1 MPVPTGA
8 RLRLNKRHS
17 LRCMG
22 LIFTRAVGRR
32 ERVRTGSPSGA
43 PVENNWSNILL
54 AIWPGCRLCA
64 PARSSRAVAVGQ
76 LPDAIVTLTNIL
88 DEPSGDTVGVFSP
101 GSVFEQ
107 KRAQLIAQLAAIDTM
122 DLTAL
127 RQLWSEHFGTPPTL
141 RSIDLMRLT
150 VSWRLQARVHG
161 GLDAGIRRRLRRPTK
176 SDPQSAIDLP
186 VGTRLK
192 REWQGLS
199 YVIEVSGEGFCW
211 NGATYASLSAVAK
224 AITGTNWNGPR
235 FFGLRKGRP

>member
-1 MPVPTGA
+1 M
-8 RLRLNKRHS
+8 
-17 LRCMG
+17 
-22 LIFTRAVGRR
+22 
-32 ERVRTGSPSGA
+32 
-43 PVENNWSNILL
+43 
-54 AIWPGCRLCA
+54 
-64 PARSSRAVAVGQ
+64 
-76 LPDAIVTLTNIL
+76 TLTDTLN
-88 DEPSGDTVGVFSP
+88 EPSGDTVGVSSA

-107 KRAQLIAQLAAIDTM
+107 KRAQLVAQLAAIETM

-127 RQLWSEHFGTPPTL
+127 RQLWCEHFGTPPAL
-141 RSIDLMRLT
+141 RSVDLMRLT

-161 GLDAGIRRRLRRPTK
+161 GLDAGMRRRLRRPTK

-199 YVIEVSGEGFCW
+199 YAIEVTGEGFCW
-211 NGATYASLSAVAK
+211 NGTNYASLSAVAK